1 MADTTPHTPANTA
14 DQERPETPAAP
25 RDDKAANADQDA
37 PKGNPRKRKL
47 LLIGLVVV
55 VLLAGLGVYLYH
67 VLYGRFHENT
77 DDAYINGNLVQITPQ
92 VTGTVVSIAA
102 DDGDFVQ
109 QGQELVRFD
118 PSDSEVAL
126 QSAEANLAKTVRQVR
141 GLYSNV
147 DSYKAQVA
155 SRRVEVE
162 RARSDYARRQKL
174 AQGGAISQE
183 ELSHSRDALTS
194 AQSALTSAQQQ
205 LDTNSALV
213 DETEVASH
221 PDVKAAAAQM
231 RQAYL
236 NQARSSLIAPVSGYV
251 AQRSVQVGSRV
262 QPGTPLMAVV
272 PLEQIWVDANFK
284 ETQLRDM
291 RIGQPVEVH
300 TDLYGDDVRYRGR
313 VESLGVGTG
322 TAFSLLPAQNASG
335 NWIKIVQR
343 LPVRIR
349 LEPDNLKE
357 HPLRIGLS
365 TDVTVDLH
373 DQDGELLAQKPLS
386 QPRFA
391 TDVYERQLA
400 EADALIE
407 RIIRSNAPAGRD
419 AGMARR

>member
-1 MADTTPHTPANTA
+1 MADSTPNTVEHA
-14 DQERPETPAAP
+14 
-25 RDDKAANADQDA
+25 
-37 PKGNPRKRKL
+37 GNNGAEQNDNKSSGKRRT
-47 LLIGLVVV
+47 LLIGLA
-55 VLLAGLGVYLYH
+55 LLVILAVLGVYLYH
-67 VLYGRFHENT
+67 LFYGRFHEST
-77 DDAYINGNLVQITPQ
+77 DDAYVNGNLVQITPQ
-92 VTGTVVSIAA
+92 ITGTVVSIGA
-102 DDGDFVQ
+102 DDGDYVE
-109 QGQELVRFD
+109 QGQVLVRFD

-155 SRRVEVE
+155 SRKTDVE
-162 RARSDYARRQKL
+162 RARSDFQRRQKL

-183 ELSHSRDALTS
+183 ELSHARDTLTS

-205 LDTNSALV
+205 LDTNAALV
-213 DETEVASH
+213 DETDIASH

-236 NQARSSLIAPVSGYV
+236 DEARSSLVAPVSGYV
-251 AQRSVQVGSRV
+251 AQRSVQVGARV

-272 PLEQIWVDANFK
+272 PLEQIWIDANFK

-291 RIGQPVEVH
+291 RIGQPVEVEA
-300 TDLYGDDVRYRGR
+300 DLYGSDVRYRGT

-349 LEPDNLKE
+349 LEQDNLKK

-373 DQDGELLAQKPLS
+373 DQDGELLAQKPLE
-386 QPRFA
+386 QPRFS

-407 RIIRSNAPAGRD
+407 QIIQRNAPGTRAGGVAGR
-419 AGMARR
+419 

>member
-1 MADTTPHTPANTA
+1 MADSTPNTVEHA
-14 DQERPETPAAP
+14 E
-25 RDDKAANADQDA
+25 NAGAEQNN
-37 PKGNPRKRKL
+37 KSSGKRRT
-47 LLIGLVVV
+47 LLIGLA
-55 VLLAGLGVYLYH
+55 LLVILAVLGVYLYH
-67 VLYGRFHENT
+67 LFYGRFHEST
-77 DDAYINGNLVQITPQ
+77 DDAYVNGNLVQITPQ
-92 VTGTVVSIAA
+92 ITGTVVSIGA
-102 DDGDFVQ
+102 DDGDYVE
-109 QGQELVRFD
+109 QGQVLVRFD

-155 SRRVEVE
+155 SRKNDVE
-162 RARSDYARRQKL
+162 RARSDFQRRQKL

-183 ELSHSRDALTS
+183 ELSHARDTLTS

-205 LDTNSALV
+205 LDTNAALV
-213 DETEVASH
+213 DETDIASH

-236 NQARSSLIAPVSGYV
+236 DEARSSLVAPVSGYV

-272 PLEQIWVDANFK
+272 PLEQIWIDANFK

-291 RIGQPVEVH
+291 RIGQPVEVEA
-300 TDLYGDDVRYRGR
+300 DLYGSDVRYRGT

-349 LEPDNLKE
+349 LEQDNLKK

-373 DQDGELLAQKPLS
+373 DQDGELLAQKPLE
-386 QPRFA
+386 QPRFS

-407 RIIRSNAPAGRD
+407 QIIQRNAPGTRAGGVAGR
-419 AGMARR
+419 

>member
-1 MADTTPHTPANTA
+1 MADSTPNTVEHA
-14 DQERPETPAAP
+14 ESAGAEQNN
-25 RDDKAANADQDA
+25 KSS
-37 PKGNPRKRKL
+37 GKRRT
-47 LLIGLVVV
+47 LLIGLA
-55 VLLAGLGVYLYH
+55 LLVILAVLGVYLYH
-67 VLYGRFHENT
+67 LFYGRFHEST
-77 DDAYINGNLVQITPQ
+77 DDAYVNGNLVQITPQ
-92 VTGTVVSIAA
+92 ITGTVVSIGA
-102 DDGDFVQ
+102 DDGDYVE
-109 QGQELVRFD
+109 QGQVLVRFD

-155 SRRVEVE
+155 SRKTDVE
-162 RARSDYARRQKL
+162 RARSDFQRRQKL

-183 ELSHSRDALTS
+183 ELSHARDTLTS

-205 LDTNSALV
+205 LDTNAALV
-213 DETEVASH
+213 DETDIASH

-236 NQARSSLIAPVSGYV
+236 DEARSSLVAPVSGYV

-272 PLEQIWVDANFK
+272 PLEQIWIDANFK

-291 RIGQPVEVH
+291 RIGQPVEVEA
-300 TDLYGDDVRYRGR
+300 DLYGSDVRYRGT

-349 LEPDNLKE
+349 LEPDNLKK

-365 TDVTVDLH
+365 TDVNVDLH
-373 DQDGELLAQKPLS
+373 DQDGELLAQKPLE
-386 QPRFA
+386 QPRFS

-407 RIIRSNAPAGRD
+407 QIIQRNAPGTRAGGVAGR
-419 AGMARR
+419 

>member
-1 MADTTPHTPANTA
+1 MADSTPNTVEHA
-14 DQERPETPAAP
+14 
-25 RDDKAANADQDA
+25 
-37 PKGNPRKRKL
+37 GNNGAEQNDNKSSGKRRT
-47 LLIGLVVV
+47 LLIGLA
-55 VLLAGLGVYLYH
+55 LLVILAVLGVYLYH
-67 VLYGRFHENT
+67 LFYGRFHEST
-77 DDAYINGNLVQITPQ
+77 DDAYVNGNLVQITPQ
-92 VTGTVVSIAA
+92 ITGTVVSIGA
-102 DDGDFVQ
+102 DDGDYVE
-109 QGQELVRFD
+109 QGQVLVRFD

-155 SRRVEVE
+155 SRKTDVE
-162 RARSDYARRQKL
+162 RARSDFQRRQKL

-183 ELSHSRDALTS
+183 ELSHARDTLTS

-205 LDTNSALV
+205 LDTNVALV
-213 DETEVASH
+213 DETDIASH

-236 NQARSSLIAPVSGYV
+236 DEARSSLVAPVSGYV
-251 AQRSVQVGSRV
+251 AQRSVQVGARV

-272 PLEQIWVDANFK
+272 PLEQIWIDANFK

-291 RIGQPVEVH
+291 RIGQPVEVEA
-300 TDLYGDDVRYRGR
+300 DLYGSDVRYRGT

-349 LEPDNLKE
+349 LEQDNLKK

-373 DQDGELLAQKPLS
+373 DQDGELLAQKPLE
-386 QPRFA
+386 QPRFS

-407 RIIRSNAPAGRD
+407 QIIQRNAPGTRAGGVAGR
-419 AGMARR
+419 

>member
-1 MADTTPHTPANTA
+1 MADSTPNTVEHA
-14 DQERPETPAAP
+14 
-25 RDDKAANADQDA
+25 
-37 PKGNPRKRKL
+37 GNNGAEQNDNKSSGKRRT
-47 LLIGLVVV
+47 LLIGLA
-55 VLLAGLGVYLYH
+55 LLVILAVLGVYLYH
-67 VLYGRFHENT
+67 LFYGRFHEST
-77 DDAYINGNLVQITPQ
+77 DDAYVNGNLVQITPQ
-92 VTGTVVSIAA
+92 ITGTVVSIGA
-102 DDGDFVQ
+102 DDGDYVE
-109 QGQELVRFD
+109 QGQVLVRFD

-155 SRRVEVE
+155 SRKTDVE
-162 RARSDYARRQKL
+162 RARSDFQRRQKL

-183 ELSHSRDALTS
+183 ELSHARDTLTS

-205 LDTNSALV
+205 LDTNVALV
-213 DETEVASH
+213 DETDIASH

-236 NQARSSLIAPVSGYV
+236 DEARSSLVAPVSGYV
-251 AQRSVQVGSRV
+251 AQRSVQVGARV

-272 PLEQIWVDANFK
+272 PLEQIWIDANFK

-291 RIGQPVEVH
+291 RIGQPVEVEA
-300 TDLYGDDVRYRGR
+300 DLYGSDVRYRGT

-349 LEPDNLKE
+349 LEQDNLKK

-373 DQDGELLAQKPLS
+373 DQDGELLAQKPLE
-386 QPRFA
+386 QPRFS
-391 TDVYERQLA
+391 TDVYERQLS

-407 RIIRSNAPAGRD
+407 QIIQRNAPGTRAGGVAGR
-419 AGMARR
+419 

>member
-1 MADTTPHTPANTA
+1 MADSTPNTVEHA
-14 DQERPETPAAP
+14 E
-25 RDDKAANADQDA
+25 NAGAEQNN
-37 PKGNPRKRKL
+37 KSSGKRRT
-47 LLIGLVVV
+47 LLIGLA
-55 VLLAGLGVYLYH
+55 LLVILAVLGVYLYH
-67 VLYGRFHENT
+67 LFYGRFHEST
-77 DDAYINGNLVQITPQ
+77 DDAYVNGNLVQITPQ
-92 VTGTVVSIAA
+92 ITGTVVSIGA
-102 DDGDFVQ
+102 DDGDYVE
-109 QGQELVRFD
+109 QGQVLVRFD

-155 SRRVEVE
+155 SRKTDVE
-162 RARSDYARRQKL
+162 RARSDFQRRQKL

-183 ELSHSRDALTS
+183 ELSHARDTLTS

-205 LDTNSALV
+205 LDTNAALV
-213 DETEVASH
+213 DETDIASH

-236 NQARSSLIAPVSGYV
+236 DEARSSLVAPVSGYV

-272 PLEQIWVDANFK
+272 PLEQIWIDANFK

-291 RIGQPVEVH
+291 RIGQPVEVEA
-300 TDLYGDDVRYRGR
+300 DLYGSDVRYRGT

-335 NWIKIVQR
+335 IWIKIVQR

-349 LEPDNLKE
+349 LEPDNLKK

-365 TDVTVDLH
+365 TDVNVDLH
-373 DQDGELLAQKPLS
+373 DQDGELLAQKPLE
-386 QPRFA
+386 QPRFS

-407 RIIRSNAPAGRD
+407 QIIQRNAPGTRAGGVAGR
-419 AGMARR
+419 

>member
-1 MADTTPHTPANTA
+1 MADSTPNTVEHA
-14 DQERPETPAAP
+14 ENTGAEQNDN
-25 RDDKAANADQDA
+25 KSS
-37 PKGNPRKRKL
+37 GKRRT
-47 LLIGLVVV
+47 LLIGLA
-55 VLLAGLGVYLYH
+55 LLVILAVLGVYLYH
-67 VLYGRFHENT
+67 LFYGRFHEST
-77 DDAYINGNLVQITPQ
+77 DDAYVNGNLVQITPQ
-92 VTGTVVSIAA
+92 ITGTVVSIGA
-102 DDGDFVQ
+102 DDGDYVE
-109 QGQELVRFD
+109 QGQVLVRFD

-155 SRRVEVE
+155 SRKTDVE
-162 RARSDYARRQKL
+162 RARSDFQRRQKL

-183 ELSHSRDALTS
+183 ELSHARDTLTS

-205 LDTNSALV
+205 LDTNAALV
-213 DETEVASH
+213 DETNIASH

-236 NQARSSLIAPVSGYV
+236 DEVRSSLVAPVSGYV

-272 PLEQIWVDANFK
+272 PLEQIWIDANFK

-291 RIGQPVEVH
+291 RIGQPVEVEA
-300 TDLYGDDVRYRGR
+300 DLYGSDVRYRGT

-349 LEPDNLKE
+349 LEPDNLKK

-365 TDVTVDLH
+365 TDVNVDLH
-373 DQDGELLAQKPLS
+373 DQDGELLAQKPLE
-386 QPRFA
+386 QPRFS

-407 RIIRSNAPAGRD
+407 QIIQRNAPGTRAGGVAGR
-419 AGMARR
+419 

>member
-1 MADTTPHTPANTA
+1 MADSTPNTVEHA
-14 DQERPETPAAP
+14 
-25 RDDKAANADQDA
+25 
-37 PKGNPRKRKL
+37 GNNGAEQNDNKSSGKRRT
-47 LLIGLVVV
+47 LLIGLA
-55 VLLAGLGVYLYH
+55 LLVILAVLGVYLYH
-67 VLYGRFHENT
+67 LFYGRFHEST
-77 DDAYINGNLVQITPQ
+77 DDAYVNGNLVQITPQ
-92 VTGTVVSIAA
+92 ITGTVVSIGA
-102 DDGDFVQ
+102 DDGDYVE
-109 QGQELVRFD
+109 QGQVLVRFD

-155 SRRVEVE
+155 SRKTDVD
-162 RARSDYARRQKL
+162 RARSDFQRRQKL

-183 ELSHSRDALTS
+183 ELSHARDTLTS

-205 LDTNSALV
+205 LDTNVALV
-213 DETEVASH
+213 DETDIASH

-236 NQARSSLIAPVSGYV
+236 DEARSSLVAPVSGYV
-251 AQRSVQVGSRV
+251 AQRSVQVGARV

-272 PLEQIWVDANFK
+272 PLEQIWIDANFK

-291 RIGQPVEVH
+291 RIGQPVEVEA
-300 TDLYGDDVRYRGR
+300 DLYGSDVRYRGT

-349 LEPDNLKE
+349 LEQDNLKK

-373 DQDGELLAQKPLS
+373 DQDGELLAQKPLE
-386 QPRFA
+386 QPRFS

-407 RIIRSNAPAGRD
+407 QIIQRNAPGTRAGGVAGR
-419 AGMARR
+419 

>member
-1 MADTTPHTPANTA
+1 MADSTPNTVEHA
-14 DQERPETPAAP
+14 
-25 RDDKAANADQDA
+25 
-37 PKGNPRKRKL
+37 GNNGAEQNDNKSSGKRRT
-47 LLIGLVVV
+47 LLIGLA
-55 VLLAGLGVYLYH
+55 LLVILAVLGVYLYH
-67 VLYGRFHENT
+67 LFYGRFHEST
-77 DDAYINGNLVQITPQ
+77 DDAYVNGNLVQITPQ
-92 VTGTVVSIAA
+92 ITGTVVSIGA
-102 DDGDFVQ
+102 DDGDYVE
-109 QGQELVRFD
+109 QGQVLVRFD

-155 SRRVEVE
+155 SRKTDVE
-162 RARSDYARRQKL
+162 RARSDFQRRQKL

-183 ELSHSRDALTS
+183 ELSHARDTLTS

-205 LDTNSALV
+205 LDTNVALV
-213 DETEVASH
+213 DETDIASH

-236 NQARSSLIAPVSGYV
+236 DEARSSLVAPVSGYV

-272 PLEQIWVDANFK
+272 PLEQIWIDANFK

-291 RIGQPVEVH
+291 RIGQPVEVEA
-300 TDLYGDDVRYRGR
+300 DLYGSDVRYRGT

-349 LEPDNLKE
+349 LEQDNLKK

-373 DQDGELLAQKPLS
+373 DQDGELLAQKPLE
-386 QPRFA
+386 QPRFS

-407 RIIRSNAPAGRD
+407 QIIQRNAPGTRAGGVAGR
-419 AGMARR
+419 

>member
-1 MADTTPHTPANTA
+1 MADSTPNTVEHA
-14 DQERPETPAAP
+14 ENNGAEQNDN
-25 RDDKAANADQDA
+25 KSS
-37 PKGNPRKRKL
+37 GKRRT
-47 LLIGLVVV
+47 LLISLALVVI
-55 VLLAGLGVYLYH
+55 LAVLGVYLYH
-67 VLYGRFHENT
+67 LFYGRFHENT
-77 DDAYINGNLVQITPQ
+77 DDAYVNGNLVQITPQ
-92 VTGTVVSIAA
+92 VTGTVVSIGA
-102 DDGDFVQ
+102 DDGDYVE
-109 QGQELVRFD
+109 QGQVLVRFD

-126 QSAEANLAKTVRQVR
+126 QSAEANLARTVRQVR
-141 GLYSNV
+141 GLYSTV

-155 SRRVEVE
+155 SRKTDVE
-162 RARSDYARRQKL
+162 RARADFQRRQKL

-183 ELSHSRDALTS
+183 ELSHARDTLNS
-194 AQSALTSAQQQ
+194 AQSALNSAQQQ
-205 LDTNSALV
+205 LDTNAALV
-213 DETEVASH
+213 DETDVASH

-236 NQARSSLIAPVSGYV
+236 DEARSSLVAPVSGYV

-272 PLEQIWVDANFK
+272 PLEQIWIDANFK

-291 RIGQPVEVH
+291 RIGQPVEVEA
-300 TDLYGDDVRYRGR
+300 DLYGSDVRYRGT

-349 LEPDNLKE
+349 LEQDNLKK

-373 DQDGELLAQKPLS
+373 DQDGELLAQKPLT

-407 RIIRSNAPAGRD
+407 QIIQRNAPETRAGGVAGR
-419 AGMARR
+419 

>member
-1 MADTTPHTPANTA
+1 MADSTPNTVEHA
-14 DQERPETPAAP
+14 DNNGAEQN
-25 RDDKAANADQDA
+25 DNQSS
-37 PKGNPRKRKL
+37 GKRRT
-47 LLIGLVVV
+47 LLIGLALVVIV
-55 VLLAGLGVYLYH
+55 AVLGVYLYH
-67 VLYGRFHENT
+67 LFYGRFHEST
-77 DDAYINGNLVQITPQ
+77 DDAYVNGNLVQITPQ
-92 VTGTVVSIAA
+92 ITGTVVSIGA
-102 DDGDFVQ
+102 DDGDYVE
-109 QGQELVRFD
+109 QGQVLVRFD

-126 QSAEANLAKTVRQVR
+126 QNAEANLAKTVRQVR

-155 SRRVEVE
+155 SRKTDVE
-162 RARSDYARRQKL
+162 RARSDFQRRQKL

-183 ELSHSRDALTS
+183 ELSHARDTLTS
-194 AQSALTSAQQQ
+194 AQAALTSAQQQ
-205 LDTNSALV
+205 LDTNAALV
-213 DETEVASH
+213 DDTDVASH

-236 NQARSSLIAPVSGYV
+236 DEARSSLVAPVSGYV

-262 QPGTPLMAVV
+262 QPGTALMAVV
-272 PLEQIWVDANFK
+272 PLEQIWIDANFK

-291 RIGQPVEVH
+291 RIGQPVEVES
-300 TDLYGDDVRYRGR
+300 DLYGSDVRYRGT

-349 LEPDNLKE
+349 LEPDNLKK

-373 DQDGELLAQKPLS
+373 DQDGELLAQKPLQ
-386 QPRFA
+386 QPRFS

-407 RIIRSNAPAGRD
+407 RIIQRNAPGARTGGVAGR
-419 AGMARR
+419 

>member
-1 MADTTPHTPANTA
+1 MADSTPNTV
-14 DQERPETPAAP
+14 ERAE
-25 RDDKAANADQDA
+25 NAGAEQNDN
-37 PKGNPRKRKL
+37 KSSGKRRT
-47 LLIGLVVV
+47 LLIGLA
-55 VLLAGLGVYLYH
+55 LLVILAVLGVYLYH
-67 VLYGRFHENT
+67 LFYGRFHEST
-77 DDAYINGNLVQITPQ
+77 DDAYVNGNLVQITPQ
-92 VTGTVVSIAA
+92 ITGTVVSIGA
-102 DDGDFVQ
+102 DDGDYVE
-109 QGQELVRFD
+109 QGQVLVRFD

-147 DSYKAQVA
+147 DSYRAQVA
-155 SRRVEVE
+155 SRKTDVE
-162 RARSDYARRQKL
+162 RARSDFQRRQKL

-183 ELSHSRDALTS
+183 ELSHARDTLTS

-205 LDTNSALV
+205 LDTNAALV
-213 DETEVASH
+213 DETDIASH

-236 NQARSSLIAPVSGYV
+236 DEVRSSLVAPVSGYV

-272 PLEQIWVDANFK
+272 PLEQIWIDANFK

-291 RIGQPVEVH
+291 RIGQPVEVEA
-300 TDLYGDDVRYRGR
+300 DLYGSDVRYRGT

-349 LEPDNLKE
+349 LEPDNLKK

-365 TDVTVDLH
+365 TDVNVDLH
-373 DQDGELLAQKPLS
+373 DQDGELLAQKPLE
-386 QPRFA
+386 QPRFS

-407 RIIRSNAPAGRD
+407 QIIQRNAPGTRAGGVAGR
-419 AGMARR
+419 

>member
-1 MADTTPHTPANTA
+1 MADSTPNTVEHA
-14 DQERPETPAAP
+14 
-25 RDDKAANADQDA
+25 
-37 PKGNPRKRKL
+37 GNNGAEQNDNKSSGKRRT
-47 LLIGLVVV
+47 LLIGLA
-55 VLLAGLGVYLYH
+55 LLVILAVLGVYLYH
-67 VLYGRFHENT
+67 LFYGRFHEST
-77 DDAYINGNLVQITPQ
+77 DDAYVNGNLVQITPQ
-92 VTGTVVSIAA
+92 ITGTVVSIGA
-102 DDGDFVQ
+102 DDGDYVE
-109 QGQELVRFD
+109 QGQVLVRFD

-155 SRRVEVE
+155 SRKTDVD
-162 RARSDYARRQKL
+162 RARSDFQRRQKL

-183 ELSHSRDALTS
+183 ELSHARDTLTS

-205 LDTNSALV
+205 LDTNVALV
-213 DETEVASH
+213 DETDIASH

-236 NQARSSLIAPVSGYV
+236 DEARSSLVAPVSGYV
-251 AQRSVQVGSRV
+251 AQRSVQVGARV

-272 PLEQIWVDANFK
+272 PLEQIWIDANFK

-291 RIGQPVEVH
+291 RIGQPVEVEA
-300 TDLYGDDVRYRGR
+300 DLYGSDVRYRGT

-349 LEPDNLKE
+349 LEQDNLKK

-365 TDVTVDLH
+365 TDVNVDLH
-373 DQDGELLAQKPLS
+373 DQDGELLAQKPLE
-386 QPRFA
+386 QPRFS

-407 RIIRSNAPAGRD
+407 QIIQRNAPGTRAGGVAGR
-419 AGMARR
+419 

>member
-1 MADTTPHTPANTA
+1 MPRTTAPNKTTSNPPAS
-14 DQERPETPAAP
+14 
-25 RDDKAANADQDA
+25 
-37 PKGNPRKRKL
+37 
-47 LLIGLVVV
+47 
-55 VLLAGLGVYLYH
+55 AGRCSSAWRWWCSSPCSGYTLYH
-67 VLYGRFHENT
+67 LFYGRFHEST
-77 DDAYINGNLVQITPQ
+77 DDAYVNGNLVQITPQ
-92 VTGTVVSIAA
+92 IAGTVVSIGA
-102 DDGDFVQ
+102 DDGDYVE
-109 QGQELVRFD
+109 QGQVLVRFD

-126 QSAEANLAKTVRQVR
+126 QNAEANLAKTVRQVR

-155 SRRVEVE
+155 SRKTDVE
-162 RARSDYARRQKL
+162 RARSDFQRRQKL

-183 ELSHSRDALTS
+183 ELSHARDTLTS
-194 AQSALTSAQQQ
+194 AQAALTSAQQQ
-205 LDTNSALV
+205 LDTNAALV
-213 DETEVASH
+213 DDTDVASH

-236 NQARSSLIAPVSGYV
+236 DEARSSLVAPVSGYV

-272 PLEQIWVDANFK
+272 PLEQIWIDANFK

-291 RIGQPVEVH
+291 RIGQPVEVES
-300 TDLYGDDVRYRGR
+300 DLYGSEVRYRGT

-349 LEPDNLKE
+349 LEQDNLKK

-373 DQDGELLAQKPLS
+373 DQDGELLAQKPLE
-386 QPRFA
+386 QPRFS

-407 RIIRSNAPAGRD
+407 QIIQRNAPGSRAGGVAGR
-419 AGMARR
+419 

>member
-1 MADTTPHTPANTA
+1 MADSTPNTVEHA
-14 DQERPETPAAP
+14 
-25 RDDKAANADQDA
+25 
-37 PKGNPRKRKL
+37 GNNGAEQNDNKSSGKRRT
-47 LLIGLVVV
+47 LLIGLA
-55 VLLAGLGVYLYH
+55 LLVILAVLGVYLYH
-67 VLYGRFHENT
+67 LFYGRFHEST
-77 DDAYINGNLVQITPQ
+77 DDAYVNGNLVQITPQ
-92 VTGTVVSIAA
+92 ITGTVVSIGA
-102 DDGDFVQ
+102 DDGDYVE
-109 QGQELVRFD
+109 QGQVLVRFD

-155 SRRVEVE
+155 SRKTDVE
-162 RARSDYARRQKL
+162 RARSDFQRRQKL

-183 ELSHSRDALTS
+183 ELSHARDTLTS

-205 LDTNSALV
+205 LDTNVALV
-213 DETEVASH
+213 DETDIASH

-236 NQARSSLIAPVSGYV
+236 DEARSSLVAPVSGYV
-251 AQRSVQVGSRV
+251 AQRSVQVGARV

-272 PLEQIWVDANFK
+272 PLEQIWIDANFK

-291 RIGQPVEVH
+291 RIGQPVEVEA
-300 TDLYGDDVRYRGR
+300 DLYGSDVRYRGT

-349 LEPDNLKE
+349 LEQDNLKK

-365 TDVTVDLH
+365 TDVNVDLH
-373 DQDGELLAQKPLS
+373 DQDGELLAQKPLE
-386 QPRFA
+386 QPSFS

-407 RIIRSNAPAGRD
+407 QIIQRNAPGTRAGGVAGR
-419 AGMARR
+419 

>member
-1 MADTTPHTPANTA
+1 MADSTPNTVEHA
-14 DQERPETPAAP
+14 E
-25 RDDKAANADQDA
+25 NAGAEQNN
-37 PKGNPRKRKL
+37 KSSGKRRT
-47 LLIGLVVV
+47 LLIGLA
-55 VLLAGLGVYLYH
+55 LLVILAVLGVYLYH
-67 VLYGRFHENT
+67 LFYGRFHEST
-77 DDAYINGNLVQITPQ
+77 DDAYVNGNLVQITPQ
-92 VTGTVVSIAA
+92 ITGTVVSIGA
-102 DDGDFVQ
+102 DDGDYVE
-109 QGQELVRFD
+109 QGQVLVRFD

-155 SRRVEVE
+155 SRKTDVE
-162 RARSDYARRQKL
+162 RARSDFQRRQKL

-183 ELSHSRDALTS
+183 ELSHARDTLTS

-205 LDTNSALV
+205 LDTNAALV
-213 DETEVASH
+213 DETDIASH

-236 NQARSSLIAPVSGYV
+236 DEARSSLVAPVSGYV

-272 PLEQIWVDANFK
+272 PLEQIWIDANFK

-291 RIGQPVEVH
+291 RIGQPVEVEA
-300 TDLYGDDVRYRGR
+300 DLYGSDVRYRGT

-349 LEPDNLKE
+349 LEPDNLKK

-365 TDVTVDLH
+365 TDVNVDLH
-373 DQDGELLAQKPLS
+373 DQDGELLAQKPLE
-386 QPRFA
+386 QPRFS

-407 RIIRSNAPAGRD
+407 QIIQRNAPGTRAGGVAGR
-419 AGMARR
+419 